1 MNKHITPQ
9 MHKQIKSFW
18 KWFEENEHELYQ
30 AVRGNGNYIEANK
43 KLHHKLNT
51 VSKRISIIFTLNTA
65 NPEKTKIIIT
75 AHGFPKLV
83 PKVNALKENAPELKN
98 WVVQALF
105 QPCDNLETYKQGQDV
120 PYLFGDWAVKTSDL
134 YFSVHDYNT
143 ENKRLEIIVY
153 FEDFKNQ
160 CEDSTTDLM
169 IEIIILNLIGELV
182 LRKSITSIK
191 LAQLPQN
198 TQNLIP
204 LYQLQEHITFLNQ
217 INRKLKMKI

>member
-9 MHKQIKSFW
+9 MLKQIKSFW
-18 KWFEENEHELYQ
+18 KWFEQNEHELYH
-30 AVRGNGNYIEANK
+30 AFRGNCSQVEADR

-51 VSKRISIIFTLNTA
+51 VSKRISMIPSFNTFD
-65 NPEKTKIIIT
+65 PEKTKIIIT

-83 PKVNALKENAPELKN
+83 PRVNALKENAPQLKN

-105 QPCDNLETYKQGQDV
+105 QPCENLEIYKQRQDV
-120 PYLFGDWAVKTSDL
+120 PYLFGNWAVKTSDL

-153 FEDFKNQ
+153 FEEYKNQ
-160 CEDSTTDLM
+160 CEDSTTYHM
-169 IEIIILNLIGELV
+169 TEIIILNLIGELV

-191 LAQLPQN
+191 IAQLPQN
-198 TQNLIP
+198 NQNLIP
-204 LYQLQEHITFLNQ
+204 LYQLQEHITYLNQ